1 MTPREV
7 PAGTAVVVMAVALA
21 LAGVVNGA
29 DVRRSAL
36 AQPYG
41 PVREVAVVAATPLD
55 VLARSPLGAPRRA
68 LESATGREPLA
79 SGGRFVLPDLAL
91 PAQDR
96 PARAPGSPGPV
107 PGTGDG
113 ATAPPEGAT
122 TPTTAPQRVPTAE
135 APLRLLFA
143 GDSLIGNVATGFTR
157 AARDEARIAI
167 SVEFQVAT
175 GLARPDVL
183 NWPAHLAGVLAQ
195 VDPEVVVLMFG
206 GNDDQDLETEHG
218 RASLLSEAWQL
229 EYGRR
234 VGLMMDLAATEGRQV
249 IWLGIPAVRRD
260 RLEAA
265 RLAMNDLA
273 RSEAG
278 LRLRATYVDL
288 DPVLAPGGY
297 ATDVGGT
304 RVREHDGVHIT
315 ITGGEH
321 LAPTVLDTLRMLGRL
336 P

>member
-1 MTPREV
+1 MTPKEV
-7 PAGTAVVVMAVALA
+7 PAGTAVVVMAVALL
-21 LAGVVNGA
+21 LAAVVNGA

-68 LESATGREPLA
+68 LEAATGREPLA
-79 SGGRFVLPDLAL
+79 SGGRFVLPDLVQ
-91 PAQDR
+91 PAPDR
-96 PARAPGSPGPV
+96 PARSPGSRSGPV
-107 PGTGDG
+107 TGDG
-113 ATAPPEGAT
+113 ATAPPEGDT
-122 TPTTAPQRVPTAE
+122 TTTTVAHRAPTAE

-157 AARDEARIAI
+157 AARDEARLAI
-167 SVEFQVAT
+167 SVEYQVAT

-206 GNDDQDLETEHG
+206 GNDDQDLDTEHG
-218 RASLLSEAWQL
+218 RASLLSDAWQL

-265 RLAMNDLA
+265 RLVMNDLA
-273 RSEAG
+273 RAEAG
-278 LRLRATYVDL
+278 LRLRATFVDL
-288 DPVLAPGGY
+288 DPVLAPDGY

-321 LAPTVLDTLRMLGRL
+321 LAPTVLDTLRMLNRL

>member
-1 MTPREV
+1 VTPREV
-7 PAGTAVVVMAVALA
+7 PAGTAVVVMAVALLVA
-21 LAGVVNGA
+21 AVVNGA

-91 PAQDR
+91 PGLDR
-96 PARAPGSPGPV
+96 PLAPPDPGSGS
-107 PGTGDG
+107 GNG
-113 ATAPPEGAT
+113 APPPQDPA
-122 TPTTAPQRVPTAE
+122 TPTTTVVHRAPSAE

-143 GDSLIGNVATGFTR
+143 GDSLIGNVATGITR
-157 AARDEARIAI
+157 AARHEDRLAI
-167 SVEFQVAT
+167 SVEYQVAT

-183 NWPAHLAGVLAQ
+183 SWPAHLAGVLAA

-218 RASLLSEAWQL
+218 RAGLLTEEWRL

-234 VGLMMDLAATEGRQV
+234 IGLMMDLAATEGRHV
-249 IWLGIPAVRRD
+249 IWLGIPTIRRD

-265 RLAMNDLA
+265 RVAMNELA
-273 RSEAG
+273 RTEAG
-278 LRLRATYVDL
+278 LRLRATYVEL
-288 DPVLAPGGY
+288 DPVLAPEGY

-304 RVREHDGVHIT
+304 RVREHDGVHLT
-315 ITGGEH
+315 IAGGEV
-321 LAPTVLDTLRMLGRL
+321 LAPTLLDTLRMLNRL

>member
-7 PAGTAVVVMAVALA
+7 PAGTAVLVMAVALL
-21 LAGVVNGA
+21 LAAVVNGA
-29 DVRRSAL
+29 DVRRNAL
-36 AQPYG
+36 AQPFG
-41 PVREVAVVAATPLD
+41 PVREVAVAAATPFD

-79 SGGRFVLPDLAL
+79 SGGRFVLPDLAVL
-91 PAQDR
+91 DPQR
-96 PARAPGSPGPV
+96 PSVGAPGPGSG
-107 PGTGDG
+107 PGTG
-113 ATAPPEGAT
+113 ATVPPDPAT
-122 TPTTAPQRVPTAE
+122 TPPTVAHRAPTAE

-143 GDSLIGNVATGFTR
+143 GDSLIGHVATGFIRAVRHETR
-157 AARDEARIAI
+157 LAT

-183 NWPAHLAGVLAQ
+183 SWPAHLAGVLTQ

-218 RASLLSEAWQL
+218 RAELLTEAWRL

-234 VGLMMDLAATEGRQV
+234 IGLMMDLAATEGRQV
-249 IWLGIPAVRRD
+249 VWLGIPAIRRD
-260 RLEAA
+260 RLEEA
-265 RLAMNDLA
+265 RLVMNELA
-273 RSEAG
+273 RAEAG
-278 LRLRATYVDL
+278 LRLRATYVEL
-288 DPVLAPGGY
+288 DPVLAPEGY

-315 ITGGEH
+315 IAGGEV
-321 LAPTVLDTLRMLGRL
+321 LAPTILDTLRTLGL
-336 P
+336 LT